1 MLLLSMLIL
10 WVGGVLIGV
19 GGTMLYLSKRTI
31 DSGTVRELL
40 MCLSGA
46 VYCMTHDVMES
57 TRDFEMRHIKDAI
70 SELEGRQ

>member
-1 MLLLSMLIL
+1 MILSMVCL

-19 GGTMLYLSKRTI
+19 GGTMLVLRKSSVEKHTI
-31 DSGTVRELL
+31 KELL

-57 TRDFEMRHIKDAI
+57 TRDFELRHIKDAI
-70 SELEGRQ
+70 KELEGR